1 MAIAHK
7 RLVEVK
13 LDIECYS
20 DLDIEDLNWRELLQ
34 LDGDETVHV
43 NIKDYHD
50 LY

>member
-7 RLVEVK
+7 RLVEVT
-13 LDIECYS
+13 LEVECYD
-20 DLDIEDLNWRELLQ
+20 DLDLNNMNWSEILCLE
-34 LDGDETVHV
+34 GDETVHV